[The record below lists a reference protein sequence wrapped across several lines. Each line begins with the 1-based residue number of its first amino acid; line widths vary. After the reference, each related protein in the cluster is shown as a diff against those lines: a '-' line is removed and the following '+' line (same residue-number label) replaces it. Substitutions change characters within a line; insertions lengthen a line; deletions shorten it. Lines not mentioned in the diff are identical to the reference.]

1 MMQLSVH
8 MMEAHNFKYDGSG
21 RQYAVE
27 PDQESLALKGKLK
40 LMSSIKVHSRVS
52 GLDWIRRNQNIRILY
67 KFPDP
72 IKKIRIMILPIHP
85 DPEPQHCF
93 VYFMY
98 KIWRQFSFISN
109 IEKFIAFPLSNQILI
124 LLNVKFLISNILI
137 FISHSL

>member
-72 IKKIRIMILPIHP
+72 IKKSGSHQNIRNPSKYPEPIKISGSNFNIQIQSKHPKSIKISGSNQNIRI
-85 DPEPQHCF
+85 Q
-93 VYFMY
+93 
-98 KIWRQFSFISN
+98 
-109 IEKFIAFPLSNQILI
+109 
-124 LLNVKFLISNILI
+124 
-137 FISHSL
+137 